1 MGCLFLCKER
11 GADIRDD
18 DSHGDDNHGDSKSN
32 DKDTSTNNEHG
43 STVTRRRRTT
53 TTTTTYEK
61 CLQADV
67 RQLPLSHDTTV
78 NVVFGQRYTL
88 DAIYI
93 FMKNQPPTI
102 P

>member
-1 MGCLFLCKER
+1 VGCLFLCNER

-43 STVTRRRRTT
+43 STVTRRRRT

>member
-1 MGCLFLCKER
+1 VGCLFLCKER

-18 DSHGDDNHGDSKSN
+18 DSHGDSKSN

-43 STVTRRRRTT
+43 STVTRRRRT